1 MAKAILI
8 MDMPQSCFQC
18 RFLRIDTEH
27 VKVTE
32 RCGALEVG
40 RRLDTESYDKPDWC
54 PLRELP
60 EKIPKPKSGYDIT
73 NKTLYRTGWNA
84 CLDEILN

>member
-1 MAKAILI
+1 MAKAILV
-8 MDMPQSCFQC
+8 MDMPGSCFQC

-27 VKVTE
+27 VGVIE
-32 RCGALEVG
+32 SCGALEVDD
-40 RRLDTESYDKPDWC
+40 RLDTESYDKPEWC

-60 EKIPKPKSGYDIT
+60 EKIPDLEHGYENVEKSIIRIGF
-73 NKTLYRTGWNA
+73 NA